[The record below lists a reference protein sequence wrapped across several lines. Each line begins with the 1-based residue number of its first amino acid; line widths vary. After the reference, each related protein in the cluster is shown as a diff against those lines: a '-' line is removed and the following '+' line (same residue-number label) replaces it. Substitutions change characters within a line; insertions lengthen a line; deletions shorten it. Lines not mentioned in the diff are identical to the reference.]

1 MNAATVHRAAFHNRE
16 VGAAE
21 LVCDG
26 VWAVP
31 LPLVGSPVLSVIVHL
46 LRHDDGLVLV
56 DAGYPD
62 DACWETLTAAIAAAG
77 FGVRDVT
84 HLLLTHNHPDHIG
97 LAARV
102 REESGAPIAIHP
114 LDAFQLQRP
123 LRGTFF
129 DQLERELRLAGLPAD
144 VLGEMVDSSRRLAS
158 HSDDL
163 LVDELLEGGQVLS
176 FGGLELEVLW
186 TPGHA
191 RGHVSLLDRRRR
203 LLIGGDVLLPEGE
216 VQVGLVSDE
225 DDDPVAQLRDS
236 LRRIA
241 ALPIDL
247 LLPGHQYRFDDVAA
261 VVARTLGEQDA
272 RLARAA
278 EVLDRRPDASAWEL
292 TTQLDW
298 GRPWD
303 RIGLTGRR
311 FAVMQAMGWQRYLER
326 RGG

>member
-1 MNAATVHRAAFHNRE
+1 MTVTSAHRAAFHNRE
-16 VGAAE
+16 VGAPE
-21 LVCDG
+21 LVRDG

-31 LPLVGSPVLSVIVHL
+31 LPLAGSPVLSVFVHL

-56 DAGYPD
+56 DAGYAD
-62 DACWETLTAAIAAAG
+62 DACWEALAGALSTAGHRIE
-77 FGVRDVT
+77 DVT
-84 HLLLTHNHPDHIG
+84 HVLLTHNHPDHIG

-102 REESGAPIAIHP
+102 REASGAPISIHP

-129 DQLERELRLAGLPAD
+129 DQLERALTLAGLPPAE
-144 VLGEMVDSSRRLAS
+144 LEAMVASSRRLAA

-163 LVDELLEGGQVLS
+163 LVDDFLEDGQTLRI
-176 FGGLELEVLW
+176 GGLELEVLG

-216 VQVGLVSDE
+216 VQIGLVSD
-225 DDDPVAQLRDS
+225 DDDNPVAQLRDS

-247 LLPGHQYRFDDVAA
+247 VLPGHQYRFGHVPAA
-261 VVARTLGEQDA
+261 VARTLGEQDA

-278 EVLDRRPDASAWEL
+278 EVLARRPGASAWEL
-292 TTQLDW
+292 TTALDW
-298 GRPWD
+298 GRPWEG
-303 RIGLTGRR
+303 IGVTGRR
-311 FAVMQAMGWQRYLER
+311 FAVMQAMGWQRHLER
-326 RGG
+326 RAS

>member
-1 MNAATVHRAAFHNRE
+1 MTTASVHRAAFHARE
-16 VGAAE
+16 VGAPE
-21 LVCDG
+21 MVCDG
-26 VWAVP
+26 IWAVP
-31 LPLVGSPVLSVIVHL
+31 LPLAGSPVLSVFVHL
-46 LRHDDGLVLV
+46 LRHDDGVVLV

-62 DACWETLTAAIAAAG
+62 ELSWDALLAGLAAAG
-77 FGVRDVT
+77 HRIDDVT
-84 HLLLTHNHPDHIG
+84 HLVLTHNHPDHIG

-102 REESGAPIAIHP
+102 REASGAPLAIHP

-123 LRGTFF
+123 LRGSFF
-129 DQLERELRLAGLPAD
+129 DQLERELTLAGLPPE
-144 VLGEMVDSSRRLAS
+144 VLEEMVASSRTLAA

-163 LVDELLEGGQVLS
+163 LVDDFLAEGEALRL
-176 FGGLELEVLW
+176 GGLELEFLW

-191 RGHVSLLDRRRR
+191 RGHVSLLDRSRR

-241 ALPIDL
+241 ALPIDQV
-247 LLPGHQYRFDDVAA
+247 LPGHQYRFGDVPA
-261 VVARTLGEQDA
+261 VVARTLGEQDE
-272 RLARAA
+272 RLARTAA
-278 EVLDRRPDASAWEL
+278 VLAQRPRASAWEL
-292 TTQLDW
+292 TTALDW
-298 GRPWD
+298 GRPWE

-326 RGG
+326 RAT